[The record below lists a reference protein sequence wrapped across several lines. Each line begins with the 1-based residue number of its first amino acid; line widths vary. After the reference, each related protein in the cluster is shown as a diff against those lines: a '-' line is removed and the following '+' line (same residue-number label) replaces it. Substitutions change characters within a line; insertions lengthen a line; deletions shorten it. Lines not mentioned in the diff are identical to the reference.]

1 MLILSLDALR
11 RLLGR
16 TSPALGGND
25 SAQTNDTS
33 PSGARALV
41 EERRAEAASNGAAI
55 GKRETGRPTFPN
67 EPSLPTE
74 PSAGESFS
82 SSEIT
87 RLVSAYLNA
96 RAEEML
102 AVLLEGVAREATREL
117 RQAVEDSGRSISS
130 DVAEVR
136 EGVASSQRELSRI
149 GRELVRSGATL
160 ESIQATVSAIGPT
173 VEGLEAS
180 LRAELARA
188 RQLRRET
195 ELAGLDDILLTLDG
209 LEAGLEEG
217 RELLQTLA
225 GAHHRLKDAT
235 VQRWWRA
242 MGEATGVKRPL
253 PDVPLDDLE
262 SMVAGLEL
270 THRRLLD
277 ALVRRGIT
285 AIEAVGKPFDP
296 HVHEAVAVEP
306 CPMEQDGLVLREQQR
321 GYRTADRVIRLA
333 QVIVGRGQQA
343 KTGAKRGRPRK
354 VPADQ
359 STEGPEPGAS
369 QGNGHH
375 GDAAQRPSN
384 SFEESRRGAEGECS
398 VGRSADGLFSRQFP
412 DSANG
417 EDERLMNE

>member
-1 MLILSLDALR
+1 MLTLSLDALR

-16 TSPALGGND
+16 TSPAPDGND
-25 SAQTNDTS
+25 PAQASD
-33 PSGARALV
+33 PSRSDMPALI
-41 EERRAEAASNGAAI
+41 EERRAGAASGGVAT
-55 GKRETGRPTFPN
+55 GKREVGGLTFPN
-67 EPSLPTE
+67 GPSLQTE
-74 PSAGESFS
+74 PSAGEPFS

-96 RAEEML
+96 RADEML
-102 AVLLEGVAREATREL
+102 AVLLEGLTRQATREL
-117 RQAVEDSGRSISS
+117 RQAVESTGQSISS
-130 DVAEVR
+130 EIAEVR
-136 EGVASSQRELSRI
+136 DGVASSQREFSRI

-160 ESIQATVSAIGPT
+160 ESIHAAVAAIGPT
-173 VEGLEAS
+173 MERLEAN
-180 LRAELARA
+180 LRTELARD
-188 RQLRRET
+188 RQLQRET

-217 RELLQTLA
+217 QELLQTLA

-270 THRRLLD
+270 TRRRLLD
-277 ALVRRGIT
+277 ALVRRGVT

-296 HVHEAVAVEP
+296 HLHEAVAVEP

-333 QVIVGRGQQA
+333 QVIVGRGQQP
-343 KTGAKRGRPRK
+343 KTGAKRSRPRK

-359 STEGPEPGAS
+359 STEDPEPVVS

-375 GDAAQRPSN
+375 GDAVQRPSN
-384 SFEESRRGAEGECS
+384 SFEESRRGAEGES
-398 VGRSADGLFSRQFP
+398 GVGRSADGQFSGQFP